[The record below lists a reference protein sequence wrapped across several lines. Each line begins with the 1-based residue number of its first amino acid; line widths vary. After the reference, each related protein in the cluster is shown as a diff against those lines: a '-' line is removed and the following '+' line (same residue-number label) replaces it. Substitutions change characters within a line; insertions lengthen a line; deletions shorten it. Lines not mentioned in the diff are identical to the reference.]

1 MGNLLSGQ
9 QFGSTGSLASAS
21 DTDQVCIFHCQV
33 HQKYRKRQIK
43 FDFVCEKKSYRE
55 YGTIVWSW
63 SVYSNIKYLKDG
75 QQYQF

>member
-1 MGNLLSGQ
+1 MNINICAQGKMGNLLSGQ

-43 FDFVCEKKSYRE
+43 FDFVCEKKFLS
-55 YGTIVWSW
+55 
-63 SVYSNIKYLKDG
+63 
-75 QQYQF
+75 